1 MIQQQATLF
10 SEEYIADVSV
20 DLVNEIL
27 PLKVNYNFTIF
38 CSKSLL
44 LKYFVLFFCIY
55 FIVDYGLKQV

>member
-10 SEEYIADVSV
+10 FEEYIADVSV

-55 FIVDYGLKQV
+55 FTVDYGLKQV